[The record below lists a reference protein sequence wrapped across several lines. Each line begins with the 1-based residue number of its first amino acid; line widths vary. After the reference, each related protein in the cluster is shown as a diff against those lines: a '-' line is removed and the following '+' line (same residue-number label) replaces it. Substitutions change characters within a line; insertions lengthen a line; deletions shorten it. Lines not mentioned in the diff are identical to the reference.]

1 MTALLNSEDTGIQA
15 PKAQKEY
22 IRFDPFPS
30 DGQQILTIVA
40 FNTIPDYVNPF
51 ADEPNP
57 APYPAV
63 EFIYGTETE
72 AGPRFVKANPIKRSI
87 HEKATFTA
95 IYKAAT
101 GKLPVAGAKSADLI
115 GKGVV
120 ANVTNENKVS
130 KKGTAYVRTTIKD
143 IAAVHPKLVKEIV
156 PLDKLKPAFEAALAK
171 SSEKADAKDEKNE
184 APF

>member
-1 MTALLNSEDTGIQA
+1 MSSKFVHLHTHSHYSLL
-15 PKAQKEY
+15 
-22 IRFDPFPS
+22 
-30 DGQQILTIVA
+30 DGLTKLEEMVDIA
-40 FNTIPDYVNPF
+40 KKNDQ
-51 ADEPNP
+51 
-57 APYPAV
+57 
-63 EFIYGTETE
+63 
-72 AGPRFVKANPIKRSI
+72 
-87 HEKATFTA
+87 TA
-95 IYKAAT
+95 IALTDHGNLYGAIEFYKAAT

-171 SSEKADAKDEKNE
+171 SSEKADAKDDSAN

>member
-1 MTALLNSEDTGIQA
+1 MTAPLNNEDTGIQA

-120 ANVTNENKVS
+120 ARQHEARAQTFAMAFGQVGWRGFLRRRS
-130 KKGTAYVRTTIKD
+130 LSHRVRRSCMVGGRGLWATG
-143 IAAVHPKLVKEIV
+143 
-156 PLDKLKPAFEAALAK
+156 
-171 SSEKADAKDEKNE
+171 
-184 APF
+184 